1 MAQQEA
7 IPVYKRGN
15 GTQTFYVP
23 AFEIKMQGHGLPR
36 NVLRDVTQVTY
47 KDSVNEMDY
56 VELVINNWDATARK
70 FKYVGLDDKDL
81 KPGYKGLFNPGQ
93 EVQVRM
99 GYQQP
104 LAGSGGQ
111 SPLKLMMVGKIDTL
125 EQDFPNAGSPTLNVR
140 AYNILNSFRKQQHTY
155 TWENKRDSEIA
166 VDLGNR
172 AVSKDKPGLGI
183 EVRVGDKAQD
193 EPQEPIVFMQN
204 QFDILF
210 LLERARRHGYSVYL
224 DEELQNGKVKRF
236 LYFGLSD
243 TDTYI
248 TYKLEW
254 GKSLVQFRPTLT
266 TANQVIQVTVRG
278 FDQRSKSPIEA
289 TAKWGDAG
297 TRINLD
303 LKDLVIKHLD
313 GRGNDVVNHPVHTI
327 QQARAMAK
335 DLLLGHLK
343 EMLKASGATVGLPD
357 LRAGRT
363 AQIGGLGKYFSGTY
377 FITDTT
383 HTIGSD
389 GYRTTFNARRED
401 TSQQ

>member
-1 MAQQEA
+1 MAQQTA
-7 IPVYKRGN
+7 IPVYQLGN
-15 GTQTFYVP
+15 GTETFYVP
-23 AFEIKMQGHGLPR
+23 AFEIKMHGHGLS
-36 NVLRDVTQVTY
+36 RDVLCDVMRVTY
-47 KDSVNEMDY
+47 RDCINEIDY
-56 VELVINNWDATARK
+56 VELVINNWDAIARK
-70 FKYVGLDDKDL
+70 FKYFGLDDKDL
-81 KPGYKGLFNPGQ
+81 KHGYMGLFNPGQ
-93 EVQVRM
+93 EVEVRM

-104 LAGSGGQ
+104 LADSGGQ
-111 SPLKLMMVGKIDTL
+111 SPLKLMMIGKIDTL
-125 EQDFPNAGSPTLNVR
+125 EQDFSNAGSTTLTVR
-140 AYNILNSFRKQQHTY
+140 AYNILNSFRQQQHTY

-193 EPQEPIVFMQN
+193 EPQEPIVFMNN
-204 QFDILF
+204 QYDIVF
-210 LLERARRHGYSVYL
+210 LLERAQRHGYSLFLVE
-224 DEELQNGKVKRF
+224 DKDGKTKPY
-236 LYFGLSD
+236 LYFGPSD
-243 TDTYI
+243 RNTLV

-254 GKSLVQFRPTLT
+254 GKSLMQFRPTFT
-266 TANQVIQVTVRG
+266 TAKQVSQITVRG
-278 FDQRSKSPIEA
+278 WDRRTKQPIVE
-289 TAKWGDAG
+289 TAQWGEPG

-363 AQIGGLGKYFSGTY
+363 VQIGGLGKYFSGTY